1 MKIEELS
8 QIEIVSRI
16 DALLNGLPM
25 FIQGEVGIVHSGNEA
40 PYIHAKIEEWKEAS
54 DEANKEFSSY
64 IDSTFWDEDFIITQ
78 DMENNRVVET
88 LEAIETKV
96 NAYAEYCH
104 EKIDKADKDNEERLG
119 EYATWVA
126 FNTAKT
132 EVVAVGE
139 DFYNSFADEYQKGDV
154 IILKAPKNEV
164 KLPF

>member
-16 DALLNGLPM
+16 ADLFYGLPM
-25 FIQGEVGIVHSGNEA
+25 FIYAEVSIVHSGEEA
-40 PYIHAKIEEWKEAS
+40 PYVHAKIEGWKEAS
-54 DEANKEFSSY
+54 DEANKEVSY

-78 DMENNRVVET
+78 DMEYNRVIET
-88 LEAIETKV
+88 LEAIEAKV
-96 NAYAEYCH
+96 HAYVVYCQ
-104 EKIDKADKDNEERLG
+104 EKVDKADKNNEERLG

-126 FNTAKT
+126 FDTSKT

-154 IILKAPKNEV
+154 IILKSPKNEV
-164 KLPF
+164 RLPF

>member
-16 DALLNGLPM
+16 DDLLNGLPM
-25 FIQGEVGIVHSGNEA
+25 FIYGEVGIVHSGNEA
-40 PYIHAKIEEWKEAS
+40 PYVHAKIEEWKEAS
-54 DEANKEFSSY
+54 DEANEEVLGV
-64 IDSTFWDEDFIITQ
+64 DSTFWDEDFIITQ
-78 DMENNRVVET
+78 DMEYNRVVET
-88 LEAIETKV
+88 LDAIEAKV
-96 NAYAEYCH
+96 HAYSQYCQK
-104 EKIDKADKDNEERLG
+104 KIDKADKDNEERLG

-154 IILKAPKNEV
+154 IILKSPKNEV

>member
-16 DALLNGLPM
+16 DDLLNGLPM
-25 FIQGEVGIVHSGNEA
+25 FIKGEVGIVHSGNEA
-40 PYIHAKIEEWKEAS
+40 PYVHANIEEWKEAS
-54 DEANKEFSSY
+54 DEANKEVSY

-78 DMENNRVVET
+78 DMEYNRVVET
-88 LEAIETKV
+88 LDAIEAKV
-96 NAYAEYCH
+96 NAYSQYCQK
-104 EKIDKADKDNEERLG
+104 KIDKADRYNEERLG
-119 EYATWVA
+119 EYANWVA
-126 FNTAKT
+126 FDTAKT

-164 KLPF
+164 RLPF